1 MPPPGQELEA
11 GAAGREKERE
21 DRGVKELERGD
32 ETGREKNRRWE
43 YTEKQEDAV
52 RGVEIQSRG
61 EVRELYREGRG
72 DSEKRTDGGT
82 GREEGRRRWTE
93 KGG

>member
-52 RGVEIQSRG
+52 RGVEIT
-61 EVRELYREGRG
+61 EPGRG
-72 DSEKRTDGGT
+72 
-82 GREEGRRRWTE
+82 
-93 KGG
+93 